1 MNTSKQDLNTF
12 KVPTG
17 FRGRSAIIVQLW
29 WLTQSILF
37 KTSPQF
43 LYGWRRLLLRIFG
56 AKIGVG
62 VKIRPSATVTYP
74 WKVSIGDYSWVGDEA
89 VLYSLG
95 EIQIGSNAVVSQK
108 CYLCAGNHDYTN
120 SVFTI
125 LAEPVIIE
133 DQVWLA
139 TDVFIGP
146 GVTVGIGS
154 VVGARS
160 SVFKSIEGGNV
171 YSGNPLRI
179 IKKR

>member
-1 MNTSKQDLNTF
+1 MIQNKQDLNAF
-12 KVPTG
+12 KMPHG
-17 FRGRSAIIVQLW
+17 FRGRSALTVQLW
-29 WLTQSILF
+29 WITQALFF
-37 KTSPQF
+37 KTSPQVF
-43 LYGWRRLLLRIFG
+43 YNWRRTLLRLFG
-56 AKIGVG
+56 AQIGKG

-95 EIQIGSNAVVSQK
+95 EIHIGSNAVVSQK

-125 LAEPVIIE
+125 LAEPVIIK

-139 TDVFIGP
+139 TDVFVGP
-146 GVTVGIGS
+146 GVTIGEGA

-160 SVFKSIEGGNV
+160 SIFKSIEGGNV
-171 YSGNPLRI
+171 YSGNPLKM